1 MSSKPHAHRPPDA
14 SGESLRENEERL
26 RLAMEVAGMGAWDW
40 DLVTG
45 HVIWNGNQEQLFGVP
60 SGSFEGNFDNFLK
73 LVHPDDV
80 LGMQARTA
88 GALSD
93 RKTYHRDEFRIVR
106 ADGTIRCMVANA
118 RIYYDEQG
126 KPVRM
131 IGVNM
136 DITDRKQAEQALRQ
150 SERMAATGRLAA
162 TIAHELNNP
171 LASVTNVLFLLETQL
186 AGFEDARTLVRMAAA
201 ELSRMTRIVH
211 QALAFHR
218 QATVPVPVSVTELLD
233 SVLALMEPRVRTSG
247 SRIVKRIEGE
257 CPVSGFPAELRQV
270 FSNLLMNAAEASG
283 EGGVIT
289 IHVFPSRRWS
299 DQVSGTRVVIADA
312 GPGIPPDIRSH
323 IFEPFFT
330 TKGAKGSGVGL
341 WVSSGIVEKHG
352 GNIRVFSRTRSA
364 RTGTAFSVFLPHL
377 DTRGEGVADRRKRVR
392 TERYPRQM
400 PLDLPAS
407 G

>member
-1 MSSKPHAHRPPDA
+1 MSSKPHAHRPEDA
-14 SGESLRENEERL
+14 SGASLRENEERL

-45 HVIWNGNQEQLFGVP
+45 HVIWNGDQEQLFGVP
-60 SGSFEGNFDNFLK
+60 AGSFEGNFDNFLK

-88 GALSD
+88 GVLAD
-93 RKTYHRDEFRIVR
+93 RKTYHRDEFRVVR

-126 KPVRM
+126 RPVRM

-136 DITDRKQAEQALRQ
+136 DITDRKEAEQALRQ

-186 AGFEDARTLVRMAAA
+186 AGFEDSRTLVRMAAQ
-201 ELSRMTRIVH
+201 ELARMTRIVH
-211 QALAFHR
+211 QTLAFHR
-218 QATVPVPVSVTELLD
+218 QATVPVPISVTELLD
-233 SVLALMEPRVRTSG
+233 SVLALVEPRVRTG
-247 SRIVKRIEGE
+247 GVRVVKRMEGE

-270 FSNLLMNAAEASG
+270 FSNLLINAGEACG

-289 IHVFPSRRWS
+289 IHVYPSRRWS
-299 DQVSGTRVVIADA
+299 DHTPGTRVVIADT

-341 WVSSGIVEKHG
+341 WVSAGIIEKHG
-352 GNIRVFSRTRSA
+352 GHFRVFSRTSGSP
-364 RTGTAFSVFLPHL
+364 TGTAFCVFLPQL
-377 DTRGEGVADRRKRVR
+377 DTRSDRVVDRRKRVR

-400 PLDLPAS
+400 PLDMPAS